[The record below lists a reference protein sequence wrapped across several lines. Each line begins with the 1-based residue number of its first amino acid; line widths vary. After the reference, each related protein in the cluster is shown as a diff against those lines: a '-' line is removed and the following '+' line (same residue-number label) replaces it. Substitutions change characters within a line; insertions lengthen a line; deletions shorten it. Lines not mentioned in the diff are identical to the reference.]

1 MLVEELESVGLKLN
15 VAKTVALTT
24 QAQPPD
30 FLNTPE
36 GRTIKRV
43 CSHRWLGC
51 ILNFQS
57 REEALSHHLLAANK
71 AFHANKWLLKD
82 KHVSLVQRLD
92 YFNKVITPVACFA
105 AGRRVVYQSDLQ
117 KLDVAYRKLIRQV
130 CGPPG
135 NIDWS
140 RPWHEVLHDWNEK
153 VERVTTNANI
163 QPWSLTCLRHYWK
176 FGAYCANLPD
186 DRWAL
191 GPLRPQ
197 IAGSPTRYVGN
208 GNGFLLQCA
217 LAGPLGGGSQRPTR
231 VAGHAGRS
239 PSLHDGMSTHE
250 IVCIS
255 SETDPLRSVC
265 GHLL

>member
-1 MLVEELESVGLKLN
+1 MDTGRLLDVLVEELESVGLKLN

-153 VERVTTNANI
+153 VERVTTNADI

-186 DRWAL
+186 DRWVKRVLRWAPSGHRSQGRPRDTWETAMASFCNVHSL
-191 GPLRPQ
+191 GHWEEAAKDQRAWL
-197 IAGSPTRYVGN
+197 AMLGD
-208 GNGFLLQCA
+208 FLHYMTA
-217 LAGPLGGGSQRPTR
+217 
-231 VAGHAGRS
+231 
-239 PSLHDGMSTHE
+239 
-250 IVCIS
+250 
-255 SETDPLRSVC
+255 
-265 GHLL
+265 